1 MMSTQLKTIS
11 TVQAAELLGV
21 SKSYLDQLR
30 CFRPKES
37 PPYAK
42 IGARVVYPVVELE
55 KWLAAR
61 TVNSAGK
68 PKK

>member
-30 CFRPKES
+30 CFRPNES

-55 KWLAAR
+55 RWLAAR
-61 TVNSAGK
+61 TVNAGK